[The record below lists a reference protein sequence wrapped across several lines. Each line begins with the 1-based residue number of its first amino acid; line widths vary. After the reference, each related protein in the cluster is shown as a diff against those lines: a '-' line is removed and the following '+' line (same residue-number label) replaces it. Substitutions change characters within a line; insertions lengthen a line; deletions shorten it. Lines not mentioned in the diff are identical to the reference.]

1 MAGHVCL
8 LLECRKMSFAGSGK
22 GHKENLFALHLC
34 TVVTDVPSLSH
45 APLEKLLS
53 FLSSSSLLCSNIIHS
68 SFRPSDACAACTG
81 WVWDLPRSL
90 TSASIPRAVTSD
102 VLGHM

>member
-34 TVVTDVPSLSH
+34 TVVTDAPPSPMHL
-45 APLEKLLS
+45 
-53 FLSSSSLLCSNIIHS
+53 
-68 SFRPSDACAACTG
+68 
-81 WVWDLPRSL
+81 
-90 TSASIPRAVTSD
+90 
-102 VLGHM
+102 